1 MCQVDSIDLTQTTG
15 ASSLNLTV
23 FIADIYNNPM
33 PAETTISIDTDN
45 GILTGSDNYTY
56 PNTTSIV
63 PVGLS
68 FGITREDLD
77 GGNEQFSGIL
87 TVTAEAPSGLE
98 STLSVSVT
106 DDL

>member
-1 MCQVDSIDLTQTTG
+1 MHI
-15 ASSLNLTV
+15 
-23 FIADIYNNPM
+23 
-33 PAETTISIDTDN
+33 
-45 GILTGSDNYTY
+45 
-56 PNTTSIV
+56 
-63 PVGLS
+63 VGLS